1 MGASEASG
9 ADPVPARVVFRC
21 GLCSGAGRV
30 LVRSGR
36 AGIGTGTLPEPG
48 VGHGR
53 AAAGTIVGV
62 SRSVRLDPDT
72 LLNAYAQGIFP
83 MADRDGVIR
92 FYTADPRGIIPLAP
106 PEAFHVPGT
115 LKQVVKQKRFDVR
128 INHDFEATMRGCAT
142 AREDGT
148 WINDRLVRAY
158 CELHE
163 LGFAHSVEAWQ
174 DGELAGGL
182 YGVSLGGAFFGE
194 SMFHR
199 RTDASKVALVH
210 LVDRLR
216 ERGFELLDTQATT
229 PHLRRFGCVDVP
241 SRQYM
246 TMLERALEKECRFD

>member
-1 MGASEASG
+1 MGT
-9 ADPVPARVVFRC
+9 V
-21 GLCSGAGRV
+21 
-30 LVRSGR
+30 
-36 AGIGTGTLPEPG
+36 T
-48 VGHGR
+48 
-53 AAAGTIVGV
+53 
-62 SRSVRLDPDT
+62 RSVRLDPNT

-83 MADRDGVIR
+83 MADRDGAIR

-106 PEAFHVPGT
+106 PEAFHVPKT
-115 LKQVVKQKRFDVR
+115 LRQVVKQKRFDVR
-128 INHDFEATMRGCAT
+128 INHDFEATMRGCAA

-163 LGFAHSVEAWQ
+163 MGFAHSVEAWQ

-216 ERGFELLDTQATT
+216 ERGYALLDTQATT
-229 PHLRRFGCVDVP
+229 PHLRRFGCVDI
-241 SRQYM
+241 SADDYM
-246 TMLERALEKECRFD
+246 AKLEQALEKECQFD